1 MVTHAIIMQ
10 TDKIFQWEA
19 KTRQIRAK
27 LNVLS
32 PQQISCGLFMF
43 FAVLAVIKS
52 DADLPVAL
60 VLIIITH
67 KDATQTSEKGN

>member
-1 MVTHAIIMQ
+1 MVTHATIMQ

-27 LNVLS
+27 LNVL
-32 PQQISCGLFMF
+32 ISCGLFMF
-43 FAVLAVIKS
+43 FAALAVIKS